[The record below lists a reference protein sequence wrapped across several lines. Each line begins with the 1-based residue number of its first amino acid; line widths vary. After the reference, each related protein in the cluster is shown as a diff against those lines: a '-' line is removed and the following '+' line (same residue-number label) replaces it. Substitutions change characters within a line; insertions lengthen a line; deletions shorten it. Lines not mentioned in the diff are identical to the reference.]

1 MKADYGIDAPGLVR
15 IFFILG
21 ATNLALTAIVYGF
34 FAHIGIAVVAISVVL
49 LVVASYTLFMGCFMI
64 WGSKVEKVREREA
77 VLDLVNWSG
86 DEQVLDVG
94 CGRGLMMVG
103 AAKRLK
109 TGKAIGID
117 IWRSADQSGNDGD
130 AALRNAAIERVRERV
145 EIQTADMR
153 AMPFGEASFDVVV
166 SNWVL
171 HNLDDHA
178 ERQKALVE
186 MVRVLKPGGT
196 LLLTD
201 IFNRQEYLSDL
212 QTLPV
217 GDVQLIVLSPAK
229 DRFRS
234 AISFGSFQPATIKA
248 KRR

>member
-15 IFFILG
+15 IFFIVG
-21 ATNLALTAIVYGF
+21 ATNLALIAILYGF
-34 FAHIGIAVVAISVVL
+34 FAHFGAAVLAISAV
-49 LVVASYTLFMGCFMI
+49 LVVIASYTLFMGCFMI
-64 WGSKVEKVREREA
+64 WGSKVDKVRERDA
-77 VLDLVNWSG
+77 VLDLLPWTG

-117 IWRSADQSGNDGD
+117 IWRAADQSGNNGD

-145 EIQTADMR
+145 ELQTADMR
-153 AMPFGEASFDVVV
+153 AMPFGKASFDVVV
-166 SNWVL
+166 SNWAL
-171 HNLDDHA
+171 HNLDARDD
-178 ERQKALVE
+178 RQKALDE
-186 MVRVLKPGGT
+186 MIRVLKPGGT

-201 IFNRQEYLSDL
+201 IVNRQEYLEDL
-212 QTLPV
+212 KALPV
-217 GDVQLIVLSPAK
+217 SDVRLIVLSQAK

-234 AISFGSFQPATIKA
+234 AISFGSFQPATIMA
-248 KRR
+248 KRK